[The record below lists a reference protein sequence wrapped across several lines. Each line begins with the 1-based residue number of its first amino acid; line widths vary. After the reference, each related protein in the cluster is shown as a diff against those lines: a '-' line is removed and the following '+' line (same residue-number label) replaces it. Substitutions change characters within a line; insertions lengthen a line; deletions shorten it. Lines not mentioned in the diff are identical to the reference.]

1 MIMEEATLFYSVGS
15 ALESGENVSKAIDL
29 KYNGDS
35 PTGKLTLFVPAQT
48 GTKSV
53 SVTLEGCDTEEGT
66 YTAIRAY
73 TGTPDENGFVVADL
87 MPKGLK
93 RYVRLKI
100 TTAEAIKVT
109 AGMNF
114 GTPEEFNHAWIDPA
128 VVFAP

>member
-1 MIMEEATLFYSVGS
+1 MIMEEASLFYSVGS
-15 ALESGENVSKAIDL
+15 ELVSGANTSKVIDL
-29 KYNGDS
+29 KYNGNS
-35 PTGKLTLFVPAQT
+35 PTGKLTLFVLAQT

-53 SVTLEGCDTEEGT
+53 TVTLEGCDTEEGT
-66 YTAIRAY
+66 YTAIRTY

-100 TTAEAIKVT
+100 TTTEVIKVT

-114 GTPEEFNHAWIDPA
+114 GAPEEFNPAWIDPA